1 MSAKERTKGRAAEAE
16 VRRIYEAHG
25 FTVRGLEGGGD
36 HVCIRPGLVI
46 HSEVKRH
53 ETLRLPL
60 WARQALRDA
69 APGAVPVVAFR
80 RNREPWQ
87 ALLSERDLV
96 TLPILS
102 DWGAPVVSGLDYVL
116 QSVDGAWWARLPLA
130 HLLGH
135 LGRD

>member
-46 HSEVKRH
+46 HSEVKRQ

-87 ALLSERDLV
+87 ALLPHGDLLTIAPTYPRWYNPGYRV
-96 TLPILS
+96 QIIDNSYWALVPLS
-102 DWGAPVVSGLDYVL
+102 AL
-116 QSVDGAWWARLPLA
+116 LA
-130 HLLGH
+130 YLTPCKC
-135 LGRD
+135 